1 MGLQLQMPGAGAFG
15 GMPPQHPLRQHTRA
29 DGGGF
34 PFSFPGP
41 GAPHSVHGGQ
51 ALLADIQMRLAAAH
65 HAAAAAV
72 AAGVGGGDGFWG
84 AAAPAADGHQA
95 LREGTAA
102 AGEGSSSNGGRGSFP
117 T

>member
-15 GMPPQHPLRQHTRA
+15 GMPAQQPHHPHTRT

-34 PFSFPGP
+34 PFAFPGP
-41 GAPHSVHGGQ
+41 AASHSLHGGQ

-72 AAGVGGGDGFWG
+72 AAGVGGGGGFWG
-84 AAAPAADGHQA
+84 AAAPAAGDQQA
-95 LREGTAA
+95 LRDSTAA
-102 AGEGSSSNGGRGSFP
+102 AGQGSGADGGRGSCP